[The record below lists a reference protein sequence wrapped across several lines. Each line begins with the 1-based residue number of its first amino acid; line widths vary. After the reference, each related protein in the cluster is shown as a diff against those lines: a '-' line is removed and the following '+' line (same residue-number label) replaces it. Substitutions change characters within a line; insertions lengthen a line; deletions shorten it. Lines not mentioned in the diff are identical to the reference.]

1 MLRILRQYF
10 PARNAVFLVGEGLLI
25 YASVLISSVFLL
37 GVDWLTWQALCSRK
51 ALFITAV
58 FQVCLYYFDLY
69 DYTEIYDF
77 LSWGKR
83 LLQAL
88 VCAGIIIASV
98 YYVFPEVIVSKDVF
112 AVCVIVALVLI
123 VAWRFGYNLVLIRGW
138 FSQNIMILGSGK
150 LAVAILEEILA
161 KKDCGY
167 NATMVVQRPEDQE
180 RLNCFDPHVAC
191 LGSFGGIGHWA
202 KERAAKKIVVAITEQ
217 RGCFP
222 TTELLNCR
230 LDGIEILE
238 GQSFYEMLAGKLYV
252 EQLNPGWLVF
262 SEGFDRSLLQ
272 TVSKR
277 MADIVLSLVFLIVL
291 MPFLLLTALLIK
303 LDSAGP
309 VFFTQERVGG
319 KRKIFKI
326 YKFRSMASDAE
337 SKSGPV
343 WAQANDD
350 RVTRIGR
357 FIRPSRIDELPQL
370 WNVLKGEM
378 SIVGPRPE
386 REFFVKQLTELIP
399 YYIERYTV
407 KPGITGWAQVNYPY
421 GASVEDAVAKLN
433 YDLFYIK
440 NSSLIMDLMILMRTV
455 KIVLSGK
462 GAR

>member
-1 MLRILRQYF
+1 M
-10 PARNAVFLVGEGLLI
+10 
-25 YASVLISSVFLL
+25 
-37 GVDWLTWQALCSRK
+37 
-51 ALFITAV
+51 
-58 FQVCLYYFDLY
+58 
-69 DYTEIYDF
+69 
-77 LSWGKR
+77 
-83 LLQAL
+83 
-88 VCAGIIIASV
+88 
-98 YYVFPEVIVSKDVF
+98 
-112 AVCVIVALVLI
+112 
-123 VAWRFGYNLVLIRGW
+123 
-138 FSQNIMILGSGK
+138 
-150 LAVAILEEILA
+150 
-161 KKDCGY
+161 
-167 NATMVVQRPEDQE
+167 
-180 RLNCFDPHVAC
+180 
-191 LGSFGGIGHWA
+191 
-202 KERAAKKIVVAITEQ
+202 VAITEQ
-217 RGCFP
+217 RGSFP

-230 LDGIEILE
+230 LDGIEILQ

-272 TVSKR
+272 TVLKR
-277 MADIVLSLVFLIVL
+277 ATDIILSLCLLIL
-291 MPFLLLTALLIK
+291 SMPLLLLTALLIK
-303 LDSAGP
+303 LDSAGS
-309 VFFTQERVGG
+309 VFFMQARVGG

-326 YKFRSMASDAE
+326 YKFRSMTNDAE
-337 SKSGPV
+337 AKSGPV
-343 WAQANDD
+343 WAQTNDD

-386 REFFVKQLTELIP
+386 RDFFVKQLTELIP
-399 YYIERYTV
+399 YYIERFSV